1 MSIQTASLGLL
12 ITECDDMQDK
22 VPPNIDDMVN
32 KLLGSLPAGLRD
44 LKEDTQK
51 NVRAALHNTLTKM
64 DLVTREEFDIQ
75 QGVLARTRAKL
86 EALEK
91 QVAEME
97 QQLRETGDE

>member
-1 MSIQTASLGLL
+1 
-12 ITECDDMQDK
+12 MQNK
-22 VPPNIDDMVN
+22 ATPNLDDMVN
-32 KLLGSLPAGLRD
+32 KLFDSLPAGLRD
-44 LKEDTQK
+44 LKEDTEK
-51 NVRAALHNTLTKM
+51 NLRAALRSTLSKM

-97 QQLRETGDE
+97 QQLRGSGKE

>member
-1 MSIQTASLGLL
+1 
-12 ITECDDMQDK
+12 MQNK
-22 VPPNIDDMVN
+22 TTPNLDDMVN
-32 KLLGSLPAGLRD
+32 KLFDSLPGGLRD
-44 LKEDTQK
+44 LKQDTEK
-51 NVRAALHNTLTKM
+51 NLRAALHSTLSKM

-97 QQLRETGDE
+97 QQLHGSGEE

>member
-1 MSIQTASLGLL
+1 
-12 ITECDDMQDK
+12 MQDK

-44 LKEDTQK
+44 LKEDTEK
-51 NVRAALHNTLTKM
+51 NVRAALHSTLAKM
-64 DLVTREEFDIQ
+64 DLVTREEFDFQ

-91 QVAEME
+91 QFGEME
-97 QQLRETGDE
+97 QQLTETGTSDK